1 MPRKRGWSGGK
12 RRDWKRNWENRQFE
26 QRLSEEEEEEREV
39 KQEVVDEGEV
49 NLNNSNSDNNNSV
62 QEVETLTS
70 GLMNMVES
78 RPKNVEPSP
87 GPSSST
93 GLAEEAI
100 ELAAKTFSPNE
111 GKERGRERGKRS
123 MWRAQVR
130 SPVKAVLMRNM

>member
-39 KQEVVDEGEV
+39 KQGVVDEG
-49 NLNNSNSDNNNSV
+49 DNNNSV

-78 RPKNVEPSP
+78 RPRNVEPSP

-93 GLAEEAI
+93 VLVEEAI
-100 ELAAKTFSPNE
+100 ELAAPSHALLCI
-111 GKERGRERGKRS
+111 G
-123 MWRAQVR
+123 V
-130 SPVKAVLMRNM
+130 

>member
-49 NLNNSNSDNNNSV
+49 NLNNSTSDNNNSV

-70 GLMNMVES
+70 GLMNTVDRCLEMT
-78 RPKNVEPSP
+78 KMAPSHALLCI
-87 GPSSST
+87 G
-93 GLAEEAI
+93 
-100 ELAAKTFSPNE
+100 
-111 GKERGRERGKRS
+111 
-123 MWRAQVR
+123 V
-130 SPVKAVLMRNM
+130 

>member
-78 RPKNVEPSP
+78 RPRNVEPSP

-93 GLAEEAI
+93 VLAEEAI
-100 ELAAKTFSPNE
+100 ELAAPSHALLCI
-111 GKERGRERGKRS
+111 G
-123 MWRAQVR
+123 V
-130 SPVKAVLMRNM
+130 